1 MFGGKEPP
9 LMPRLILHHAI
20 DARGRDDE
28 PIPFPRAS
36 GPVRL
41 RLTDG
46 ERSIEAVEDAF
57 GRVQRSMDAMSE
69 LLGRCDDDR
78 PTAA

>member
-1 MFGGKEPP
+1 
-9 LMPRLILHHAI
+9 
-20 DARGRDDE
+20 
-28 PIPFPRAS
+28 
-36 GPVRL
+36 VRL

-46 ERSIEAVEDAF
+46 ERSIEAVEDAL
-57 GRVQRSMDAMSE
+57 GRVQRNMDAMAE

>member
-1 MFGGKEPP
+1 
-9 LMPRLILHHAI
+9 MPRLTLHHAI
-20 DARGRDDE
+20 DTCRRDDE

-46 ERSIEAVEDAF
+46 EKSIEAVEDAF
-57 GRVQRSMDAMSE
+57 GRVQRNLDAMAE
-69 LLGRCDDDR
+69 LLEQYDGDR

>member
-1 MFGGKEPP
+1 
-9 LMPRLILHHAI
+9 MPRLTLHHAI
-20 DARGRDDE
+20 DARRRDDE
-28 PIPFPRAS
+28 PIPFPKAS

-41 RLTDG
+41 RLTGG

-57 GRVQRSMDAMSE
+57 GRVQRNLDAMAE
-69 LLGRCDDDR
+69 LLGRCDGDR